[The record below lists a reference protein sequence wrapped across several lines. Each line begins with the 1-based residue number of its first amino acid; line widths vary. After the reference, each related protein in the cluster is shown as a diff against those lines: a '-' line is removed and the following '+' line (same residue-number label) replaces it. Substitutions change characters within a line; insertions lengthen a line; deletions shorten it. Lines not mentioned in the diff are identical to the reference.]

1 MKMKIYTLLM
11 AVMLVGA
18 MALPALAFDVDR
30 DIRIVNT
37 SALET
42 FGFRSNLDDDEL
54 RRLSELSVSENPEI
68 FPTIESFD
76 AEYEMSNLTFHSSI
90 DPETEE
96 FEFISLSYYPEA
108 GKYDIAVI
116 SPEGK
121 VMRYDREVIVDYE
134 DRTIDTYEPIPI
146 DENDVVLLFA
156 KESVEI
162 RFEGVDKD
170 DSLGRAPNRGGNPGQ
185 PGGNTRGGNQPGAKG
200 P

>member
-1 MKMKIYTLLM
+1 MKAYTLLM
-11 AVMLVGA
+11 TAMLIGA

-37 SALET
+37 SALDT
-42 FGFRSNLDDDEL
+42 FRYRSHLSDDDL
-54 RRLSELSVSENPEI
+54 RRLAELSVSENPEI
-68 FPTIESFD
+68 FPTIKSFE
-76 AEYEMSNLTFHSSI
+76 AEYDMSNLTFTSSI

-96 FEFISLSYYPEA
+96 FEFISMSYYPEA

-116 SPEGK
+116 SPGGEI
-121 VMRYDREVIVDYE
+121 MRYDREVIVDYE

-156 KESVEI
+156 KEYVEI
-162 RFEGVDKD
+162 RFEGVEKD
-170 DSLGRAPNRGGNPGQ
+170 DTIGGAPSRGSTPGQ
-185 PGGNTRGGNQPGAKG
+185 PGGGGNNRGGNQPGAKG